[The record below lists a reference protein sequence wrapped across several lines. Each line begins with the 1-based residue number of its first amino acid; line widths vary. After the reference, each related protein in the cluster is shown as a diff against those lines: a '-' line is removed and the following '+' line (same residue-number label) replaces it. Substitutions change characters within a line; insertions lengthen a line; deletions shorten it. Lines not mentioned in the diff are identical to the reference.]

1 MRAPDCGDG
10 CFPPG
15 ASPVP
20 CGFVR
25 FLRVGCAHPGVGSC
39 GVACSRHRPGGG
51 LAPAFPE
58 LGEAAALTR
67 KTARLAV
74 PFFRVRK
81 RKLCAISD
89 LPRCCVPCTLL
100 HGGCAENLRF
110 RLPTSRSRRSSCA
123 DVGSAEPRSGS
134 HSRLRLHAMREHCAG
149 RQRLDELCRCT
160 VRNRSALLRVFSRL
174 TASRRAAA
182 SKRSRGKTSAGTRS
196 LADAVAVGLLRS
208 GHLMNSVTLFTGVA
222 PGRCRELFSAN
233 GPSRAVL

>member
-149 RQRLDELCRCT
+149 AGSVSTSCAAARCGI
-160 VRNRSALLRVFSRL
+160 VPRCCACSRGSRRHAAPQPRSARVEKRL
-174 TASRRAAA
+174 PER
-182 SKRSRGKTSAGTRS
+182 
-196 LADAVAVGLLRS
+196 GLLPMPLLS
-208 GHLMNSVTLFTGVA
+208 GFCDRVIL
-222 PGRCRELFSAN
+222 
-233 GPSRAVL
+233 